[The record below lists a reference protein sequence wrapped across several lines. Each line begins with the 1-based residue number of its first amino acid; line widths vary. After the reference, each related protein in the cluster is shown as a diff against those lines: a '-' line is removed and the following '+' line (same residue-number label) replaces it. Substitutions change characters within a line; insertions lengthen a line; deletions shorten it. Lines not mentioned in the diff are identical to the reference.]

1 MYVWLLSLLCPVI
14 AAAQGWDEAKYRE
27 IEQSIRVPQ
36 FVDKAYVITKY
47 GAKTDGTAAKNQK
60 AIQKA
65 IDTCSKKGGGR
76 VVVPAGQ
83 KFLTG
88 AIQLKDGV
96 NLEVQEGAVLEF
108 AFEPSLYPI
117 VETSWEGLECFN
129 LSPCVYAF
137 KAKDIAITG
146 KGTIDGGGS
155 NDTWWPWNGNPR
167 FGWKEGM
174 ISQRGG
180 SRARLLKNGEDG
192 IPMYDEKGQRTPER
206 IFTAEDGL
214 RPQLVSFNKCEG
226 ILLEDV
232 TLLRSPFWVIHP
244 LHSTDITVRRVK
256 MINDGPNGD
265 GCDPECCDRVLIE
278 DCFFNTGDDCIAIK
292 SGRNR
297 DGRERDMPSKNI
309 IIRRCEMKNGHG
321 GVVIGSEISGG
332 CQNVFAHDCV
342 MDSPELERV
351 LRIKTNS
358 CRGGI
363 IENINMRNVT
373 VGQCKESV
381 LKINLDYEH
390 NEICCRG
397 FYPTVRN
404 IYMENVTSEKSKY
417 GVQII
422 GLDEDTYVY
431 DVKVK
436 NCKFNG
442 VQAGNFRS
450 GKTRNIQF
458 ENLFINGSLSL
469 TEMPYKHY
477 SEWLTYSEMKRV
489 PKPYLLDFSSK
500 PKWSYV
506 MGIELEGMLDTYLK
520 YGGED
525 ILSYCKEYTDTMI
538 NAKGDIRGYNILD
551 YNLDNIRTG
560 HFVTRMYQNWPEQKN
575 LLAMKT
581 MMKQLQN
588 QPRTIADKVFW
599 HKAIYAY
606 QVWLDGIF
614 MGLPYRCLTAPV
626 ACKPAKNTKAAQA
639 KANKE
644 IQAIYDDAVN
654 QLKITYQRTLD
665 PKTGLNRHA
674 YDETRKTFW
683 ADKETGLS
691 QHCWGRA
698 QGWYTM
704 ALIEVLDALP
714 EDYARRQEVIDL
726 LVKDFDAILKWQ
738 DKKTGTWYQVM
749 DAPGREGN
757 YLESTC
763 TAMFTYALLKAY
775 RKGYVGTQYRDAGIK
790 AYKGIINNFI
800 RVNAD
805 KTISLTNCCAVAGL
819 GPAVTPEV
827 EAAMK
832 KINPKGSV
840 KENKR
845 RDGSY
850 SYYLSEPVR
859 DNDAKGV
866 GPFIWAS
873 LEMEALGYD
882 TENTTA
888 AIDRQSVVTRNNPII
903 SEADPLASLTVGNG
917 HFATTVDVTGLQS
930 FPFDYEAGVPL
941 NAMSDWGWHKFEN
954 TSHLKVSE
962 TEKAF
967 DFGHGHQEVYAVE
980 YKKAE
985 DGRHKEATEYFRVN
999 PHRLNLGT
1007 IGLNLTDS
1015 KGQKLPLKSI
1025 TSIRQEQ
1032 KLWDGEIESSYKA
1045 DGTPVE
1051 VTTGVHPK
1059 KDALYARIKTKLLTD
1074 QRATV
1079 TLRFSYPT
1087 GKHADDANDWTRP
1100 DRHQSAII
1108 SQTDHSALIERTLD
1122 STRYQVL
1129 LEWEGNASLKQ
1140 LAPHHFSLSTT
1151 DDILTFSAEYIP
1163 GVPMSSGHS
1172 ALPGLPVISAA
1183 PSPAFEYDQYHKA
1196 TQRFWHSFWQ
1206 EGAIIDFSQCTDP
1219 RAKELERR
1227 VVLSQY
1233 LTQVNCANNMPPQES
1248 GLTYNTWFGR
1258 PHLEMTWW
1266 HAVDFALWKRP
1277 EAVAQMLDWYNSV
1290 AYPVARK
1297 IAERQGFKGIRWM
1310 KMTDPWAGEAPS
1322 NTGSFLIWQQP
1333 HYIYLAEEMFR
1344 ANPSAETL
1352 QKYAAQVEATAEF
1365 MADFVTPR
1373 PVNSGSSAVKT
1384 PAVKTPSI
1392 EYTLRGTTSMQECM
1406 TKDISYNHPFELAY
1420 WQYGLAIANLW
1431 RERQGKPR
1439 MALWDDIIQHLAKLP
1454 KHDSI
1459 YTAGLPIAT
1468 TGSLAPF
1475 DPFDTVDAA
1484 PGQPG
1489 KTGRPGQPGIS
1500 GITETFAEKCR
1511 NDHPAVL
1518 GACGLLPS
1526 RPVNSSTAAVPYT
1539 LLYNK
1544 APMKATLSWVM
1555 RNWNWQT
1562 TWGWD
1567 YGMIA
1572 MAAARLG
1579 EPETALKALF
1589 IDTQKN
1595 TYLKNGHNFQ
1605 TADRLRIYL
1614 PGNGALLTAVAM
1626 MCAGWDGCP
1635 EPLNPGFPKDGT
1647 WNVRW
1652 EGLQR
1657 MQ

>member
-1 MYVWLLSLLCPVI
+1 MNKPFLCLLLYLI
-14 AAAQGWDEAKYRE
+14 APMMAVAQGWDEAKYKQ
-27 IEQSIRVPQ
+27 IEQSIRTPQ
-36 FVDKAYVITKY
+36 FADKEYVITKY
-47 GAKTDGTAAKNQK
+47 GAKPEATAAKNQK

-65 IDTCSKKGGGR
+65 IDLCSKKGGGR

-108 AFEPSLYPI
+108 AFEPALYPI

-137 KAKDIAITG
+137 KAKDIAVTG

-155 NDTWWPWNGNPR
+155 NETWWPWNGNPHY
-167 FGWKEGM
+167 GWKEGT

-192 IPMYDEKGQRTPER
+192 VPMYNEKGERTLER
-206 IFTAEDGL
+206 VFGPEDGL

-226 ILLEDV
+226 ILLEDI

-297 DGRERDMPSKNI
+297 DGRERNMPSKNI
-309 IIRRCEMKNGHG
+309 IIRNCEMKNGHG
-321 GVVIGSEISGG
+321 GVVVGSEISGG

-363 IENINMRNVT
+363 IENINMRNIK
-373 VGQCKESV
+373 VGVCKESV

-397 FYPTVRN
+397 YNPTVRN
-404 IYMENVTSEKSKY
+404 IYMENVTSEQSKY

-431 DVKVK
+431 DVNVK
-436 NCKFNG
+436 NCRFNG
-442 VQAGNFRS
+442 VKDGNFMS
-450 GKTRNIQF
+450 GKTRNINF
-458 ENLFINGSLSL
+458 DNLFINGSLAL
-469 TEMPYKHY
+469 IEAPYKHY

-489 PKPYLLDFSSK
+489 PKSFLLDFSSK

-520 YGGED
+520 YGGEE
-525 ILSYCKEYTDTMI
+525 IRKYCQEYTDTMI
-538 NAKGDIRGYNILD
+538 NAQGDIRGYNILD

-560 HFVTRMYQNWPEQKN
+560 HFVARMYQLYPEAKN
-575 LLAMKT
+575 LKAIQT
-581 MMKQLQN
+581 MMKQLEK
-588 QPRTIADKVFW
+588 QPRTIADKVYW

-614 MGLPYRCLTAPV
+614 MGLPFYALTAHDLL
-626 ACKPAKNTKAAQA
+626 PAKKAQ
-639 KANKE
+639 K
-644 IQAIYDDAVN
+644 IYDDAVN
-654 QLKITYQRTLD
+654 QISITYQRTLD

-674 YDETRKTFW
+674 YDETRHQFW
-683 ADKETGLS
+683 SDNETGLS

-704 ALIEVLDALP
+704 ALIELLDALP
-714 EDYARRQEVIDL
+714 EDYSRRQEVIDL
-726 LVKDFDAILKWQ
+726 LVKDFDAIIKWQ
-738 DKKTGTWYQVM
+738 DKQTGVWYQVM
-749 DAPGREGN
+749 DSPEREGN

-763 TAMFTYALLKAY
+763 STMFAYAMLKAFN
-775 RKGYVGTQYRDAGIK
+775 KGYVSTKYRDAGIK
-790 AYKGIINNFI
+790 AYKGIIKNFI

-819 GPAVTPEV
+819 GPGYTPEV
-827 EAAMK
+827 EQAMK
-832 KINPKGSV
+832 KINPKATL
-840 KENKR
+840 KANER
-845 RDGSY
+845 RDGSFK
-850 SYYLSEPVR
+850 YYLSEPVR

-873 LEMEALGYD
+873 LEMEKMGYD
-882 TENTTA
+882 IERLSA
-888 AIDRQSVVTRNNPII
+888 AIDRHAVVTRNNPVIT
-903 SEADPLASLTVGNG
+903 EANNLASLSVGNG
-917 HFATTVDVTGLQS
+917 HLAATVDVTGLQS
-930 FPFDYEAGVPL
+930 FPFEYEAGVPL
-941 NAMSDWGWHKFEN
+941 NTMSDWGWHSFKN
-954 TSHLKVSE
+954 TSHLTASE

-967 DFGHGHQEVYAVE
+967 DLGHGHQEVYAVE
-980 YKKAE
+980 YKKEA

-1007 IGLNLTDS
+1007 IGLELKDTQGNAI
-1015 KGQKLPLKSI
+1015 PLKSL
-1025 TSIRQEQ
+1025 TAIRQEQ
-1032 KLWDGEIESSYKA
+1032 KLWDGEIESVFKA
-1045 DGTPVE
+1045 DGEAVE
-1051 VTTGVHPK
+1051 VTTGVHPA
-1059 KDALYARIKTKLLTD
+1059 KDAVYARIKSDLLSD
-1074 QRATV
+1074 GRAAV
-1079 TLRFSYPT
+1079 ALRFSYPT
-1087 GKHADDANDWTRP
+1087 GKHADHGNDWTKP
-1100 DRHQSAII
+1100 ALHQSVIL
-1108 SQTDHSALIERTLD
+1108 SQDDHSAVIERTLD
-1122 STRYQVL
+1122 ATKYKVL
-1129 LEWEGNASLKQ
+1129 VQWEGNATFTECDR
-1140 LAPHHFSLSTT
+1140 HYFVLSTT
-1151 DDILTFSAEYIP
+1151 DDVLTFSAEYIP
-1163 GVPMSSGHS
+1163 VTPLPYQTDNSSS
-1172 ALPGLPVISAA
+1172 SAA
-1183 PSPAFEYDQYHKA
+1183 LRFEYDQYHKQ
-1196 TQRFWHSFWQ
+1196 TLRHWNRWWQ
-1206 EGAIIDFSQCTDP
+1206 QGAIVDFSQCTDS

-1233 LTQVNCANNMPPQES
+1233 LTQINCANAMPPQES

-1266 HAVDFALWKRP
+1266 HVVDFALWNRP
-1277 EAVAQMLDWYNSV
+1277 EVVSQILDWYNKT
-1290 AYPVARK
+1290 AYPVARQ
-1297 IAERQGFKGIRWM
+1297 IAERQGFKGVRWM

-1333 HYIYLAEEMFR
+1333 HYIYLAEEMYR

-1352 QKYAAQVEATAEF
+1352 KNYGEQVEATAEF
-1365 MADFVTPR
+1365 MADFVTYDAKSR
-1373 PVNSGSSAVKT
+1373 QYYLKGAT
-1384 PAVKTPSI
+1384 A
-1392 EYTLRGTTSMQECM
+1392 MQESM
-1406 TKDISYNHPFELAY
+1406 SKDFSFNHPFELAY
-1420 WQYGLAIANLW
+1420 WQYGLAVANLW
-1431 RERQGKPR
+1431 RERQGKER
-1439 MALWDDIIQHLAKLP
+1439 ITLWDDIIRRLSPLP
-1454 KHDSI
+1454 EQNGI
-1459 YTAGLPIAT
+1459 YTAGLPISNVGTLEA
-1468 TGSLAPF
+1468 F
-1475 DPFDTVDAA
+1475 DPFNTVGGNAK
-1484 PGQPG
+1484 PV
-1489 KTGRPGQPGIS
+1489 S
-1500 GITETFAEKCR
+1500 TETFTEKCR

-1526 RPVNSSTAAVPYT
+1526 RSVNGGNSAVPYT
-1539 LLYNK
+1539 LLYNINK
-1544 APMKATLSWVM
+1544 MKQTLDWVM
-1555 RNWNWQT
+1555 QNWNWQT

-1572 MAAARLG
+1572 MAATRLG
-1579 EPETALKALF
+1579 NPETALKALL

-1595 TYLKNGHNFQ
+1595 TYLPNGHNFQ
-1605 TADRLRIYL
+1605 TPDRLRIYL

-1626 MCAGWDGCP
+1626 MCAGWDGCTQP
-1635 EPLNPGFPKDGT
+1635 CNPGFPQDGT

-1652 EGLQR
+1652 EGLKR